1 MAECPL
7 IAISGRKCFLWRW
20 KFCILGSNLRLSE
33 KNKLKKF
40 NPILFRIQCILD
52 HKIVGPYLVQRKKKY
67 HKKHGP
73 PPRVNIGGG
82 NFLRHNWVN
91 IDYPSK
97 WYPYKE
103 GVIDCKFD
111 LTSGDP
117 FPFEDNSI
125 ELFYSSH
132 CMEHICSENFEH
144 IFSEIY
150 RSLKPGGG
158 IRITV
163 PCYDMLY
170 DKYEEHRKEDQNG
183 SREFLDTFLNGFASY
198 FMDRVPVDEFQK
210 NFETMSRSELADH
223 YCSQIP
229 RDLHKD
235 TAGHHI
241 NWWNFEKMK
250 KLLEKI

>member
-1 MAECPL
+1 M
-7 IAISGRKCFLWRW
+7 
-20 KFCILGSNLRLSE
+20 
-33 KNKLKKF
+33 
-40 NPILFRIQCILD
+40 
-52 HKIVGPYLVQRKKKY
+52 
-67 HKKHGP
+67 
-73 PPRVNIGGG
+73 
-82 NFLRHNWVN
+82 
-91 IDYPSK
+91 DYPSK

-103 GVIDCKFD
+103 EVIDCKFD

-132 CMEHICSENFEH
+132 CMEHIGSENFEH

-170 DKYEEHRKEDQNG
+170 DTYQKRMKDEQEG
-183 SREFLDTFLNGFASY
+183 LREILDTFLNGFASY

-223 YCSQIP
+223 YCSQVP

-235 TAGHHI
+235 TAGQHI
-241 NWWNFEKMK
+241 NWWNVEKMK
-250 KLLEKI
+250 NKLEKANFSEVTRTEPFESRFSEFHKRVKMFGLEHVFSLQSMLEFDAHAAEILGVPEISLYVDAVK